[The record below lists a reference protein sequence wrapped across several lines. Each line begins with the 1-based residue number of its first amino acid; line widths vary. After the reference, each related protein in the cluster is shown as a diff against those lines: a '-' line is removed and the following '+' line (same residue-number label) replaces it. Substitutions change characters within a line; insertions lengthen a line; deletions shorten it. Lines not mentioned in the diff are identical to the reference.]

1 MANMSKEPT
10 RTKRLSEQQVDD
22 LVIKEAGDDSAWEAP
37 VKVRPS
43 MRTSFSLS
51 GDLAA
56 RAAFLARIHHTKRVD
71 EWLTKVIRE
80 RIELEEVA
88 FAQAKREIS
97 ENSGA

>member
-10 RTKRLSEQQVDD
+10 RWKKLSEQKIDE
-22 LVIKEAGDDSAWEAP
+22 LVIKEEGDDTAWEAP
-37 VKVRPS
+37 VKVKPS
-43 MRTSFSLS
+43 TRTSFSLP

-56 RAAFLARIHHTKRVD
+56 RAAFLARIHHTKRVE

-97 ENSGA
+97 ESSGA